1 MQKIAYMATNVVTS
15 WKDIKILFGLLNGPL
30 TEIKTI
36 REHGSVSL
44 CRDGQKTKWRLQCK
58 YWRSNADISP
68 GGGFYASEDS

>member
-44 CRDGQKTKWRLQCK
+44 CRDGQKMA
-58 YWRSNADISP
+58 SNIQLTTPTGREALD
-68 GGGFYASEDS
+68 